1 MNNKSLLQYLTAFA
15 ILSALIFSHS
25 CANTSAAPQ
34 GGPKDTLPPLLVEMS
49 PTYFAVNHPTD
60 KKKSE
65 VWFKFNEYV
74 VLNSPGTNIFLSPP
88 QAKPP
93 QAKIKGKKVVI
104 TFQEPL
110 DSNQS
115 YSLSL
120 GDAIK
125 DNNEGNMFPPFVH
138 SFSTGPVIDSLF
150 VSGTVQDAVT
160 MLPLAGITVL
170 FHTDPSDSAIYKVRP
185 RAAAKTDSWGYFA
198 VRNLPADTLFRVFA
212 IEDLNNNNLYDP
224 DMERVAFV
232 DTLVVPS
239 AVMHF
244 DSPELVAM
252 DKKDTVGCLSRP
264 SQLQVSLFRELTTK
278 NVLRN
283 RGRASRRMMYVTFSS
298 PNPIVDSIR
307 VKGIPQEKLLFEYNF
322 NRDSINIWINEQG
335 AVADTLML
343 YVDYMKTDDSLKIL
357 VPQAD
362 TFRMAIPKPKMK
374 KDKKGEMKEVI
385 DTVAKYKLE
394 LAAETV
400 DQDGIR
406 LLFDT
411 PLISAPFDSITIKS
425 VNARQQESYAEFTV
439 EEDSLNFK
447 NFTIRM
453 KEKLN
458 VGNEYTIKIPGRQFR
473 DINGYYCDSLVK
485 KFSLPT
491 DESLSSITLEVN
503 GVNLEKGRYII
514 ELVDEKRTKIYRK
527 YSIDT
532 TSVLSF
538 PYLKA
543 GKYSLRLTRDING
556 NGVID
561 TGSILEKRQPEKV
574 LMYRFNES
582 LGNNAF
588 ILDLPERMDIT
599 QSIDIGELF
608 K

>member
-1 MNNKSLLQYLTAFA
+1 
-15 ILSALIFSHS
+15 
-25 CANTSAAPQ
+25 
-34 GGPKDTLPPLLVEMS
+34 
-49 PTYFAVNHPTD
+49 
-60 KKKSE
+60 
-65 VWFKFNEYV
+65 
-74 VLNSPGTNIFLSPP
+74 
-88 QAKPP
+88 
-93 QAKIKGKKVVI
+93 
-104 TFQEPL
+104 
-110 DSNQS
+110 
-115 YSLSL
+115 
-120 GDAIK
+120 
-125 DNNEGNMFPPFVH
+125 
-138 SFSTGPVIDSLF
+138 
-150 VSGTVQDAVT
+150 
-160 MLPLAGITVL
+160 
-170 FHTDPSDSAIYKVRP
+170 
-185 RAAAKTDSWGYFA
+185 
-198 VRNLPADTLFRVFA
+198 
-212 IEDLNNNNLYDP
+212 
-224 DMERVAFV
+224 
-232 DTLVVPS
+232 
-239 AVMHF
+239 
-244 DSPELVAM
+244 
-252 DKKDTVGCLSRP
+252 
-264 SQLQVSLFRELTTK
+264 
-278 NVLRN
+278 
-283 RGRASRRMMYVTFSS
+283 
-298 PNPIVDSIR
+298 
-307 VKGIPQEKLLFEYNF
+307 
-322 NRDSINIWINEQG
+322 
-335 AVADTLML
+335 ML
-343 YVDYMKTDDSLKIL
+343 YVDYMKTADSLKIL

-362 TFRMAIPKPKMK
+362 TFKMAIPKPKMK

-491 DESLSSITLEVN
+491 DENLSSITLEVN